1 LAQNGSTVCF
11 GSIVSEN
18 IEANTNESA
27 IKPEEKNHI
36 KTRALEAGIVEPAPL
51 LALHNS
57 LMIAKIMRFEFPQDW
72 YVKSCHLLMS
82 QNDSD

>member
-1 LAQNGSTVCF
+1 MVL
-11 GSIVSEN
+11 I
-18 IEANTNESA
+18 NTGAKRQRSMFPRTFAWTTCADKRESA
-27 IKPEEKNHI
+27 IKQEEKHHI

-72 YVKSCHLLMS
+72 
-82 QNDSD
+82 

>member
-1 LAQNGSTVCF
+1 MFTGTFAQTAC
-11 GSIVSEN
+11 
-18 IEANTNESA
+18 ADRCKSA
-27 IKPEEKNHI
+27 IKQEEKQHI

-72 YVKSCHLLMS
+72 YVNYSTPIITLAT
-82 QNDSD
+82 NGY

>member
-1 LAQNGSTVCF
+1 MFPRMFAWTTY
-11 GSIVSEN
+11 
-18 IEANTNESA
+18 ADKRESA
-27 IKPEEKNHI
+27 IKQEEKQHI

-72 YVKSCHLLMS
+72 YVNYSVSSITLTNRH
-82 QNDSD
+82 

>member
-1 LAQNGSTVCF
+1 LASKAHTND
-11 GSIVSEN
+11 
-18 IEANTNESA
+18 NESA
-27 IKPEEKNHI
+27 IKQEEKHHI

-72 YVKSCHLLMS
+72 YVNITILCGS
-82 QNDSD
+82 N

>member
-1 LAQNGSTVCF
+1 LAQNRSTVCYGNF
-11 GSIVSEN
+11 ISIA
-18 IEANTNESA
+18 ICANDIRSA
-27 IKPEEKNHI
+27 IKAEEKNHI

-72 YVKSCHLLMS
+72 YVRHCYVLVSEVNS
-82 QNDSD
+82 T